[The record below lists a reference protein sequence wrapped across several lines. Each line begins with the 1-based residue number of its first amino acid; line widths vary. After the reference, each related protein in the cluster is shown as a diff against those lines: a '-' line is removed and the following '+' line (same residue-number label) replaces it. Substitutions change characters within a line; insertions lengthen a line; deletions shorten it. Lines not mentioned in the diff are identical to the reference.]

1 MDFKR
6 GLRDGI
12 PICLGYFSVS
22 IAFGVLAIQKGLTW
36 LEALMISFF
45 NLTSAGQYA
54 GLTIIAATGGLVE
67 IALSQ
72 LVINARYALMGIS
85 LSQKLEDKFTST
97 YRMVLGFTITDEI
110 FAVASSNKS
119 ISRAYFAGLAIL
131 PILGWSSGTLFGALL
146 GGTLPAIIQSALG
159 VALYGMFIASV
170 VPAAKADHKVLIVVG
185 ISILCSCLLYYVP
198 IFDLIS
204 DGFAVIICTVIA
216 AALGAVLFPREEAES
231 DAV

>member
-22 IAFGVLAIQKGLTW
+22 IAFGVLTIQKGLTW

-85 LSQKLEDKFTST
+85 LSQKLDKNCNTPS
-97 YRMVLGFTITDEI
+97 RLVLGFAITDEI
-110 FAVASSNKS
+110 FAVAAGNKS
-119 ISRAYFAGLAIL
+119 ISRSYFAGLAVL
-131 PILGWSSGTLFGALL
+131 PILGWSGGTLCGALL

-170 VPAAKADHKVLIVVG
+170 VPAAKADRKVLIVVG
-185 ISILCSCLLYYVP
+185 ISVLCSCLLYYVP
-198 IFDLIS
+198 IFDFIS

-216 AALGAVLFPREEAES
+216 AALGAVLFPREEAQS

>member
-36 LEALMISFF
+36 VEAVMISFF

-54 GLTIIAATGGLVE
+54 GLTIIAAAGGLAE

-85 LSQKLEDKFTST
+85 LSQKLDKNFNTPS
-97 YRMVLGFTITDEI
+97 RLVLGFAITDEI
-110 FAVASSNKS
+110 FAVASGNQS
-119 ISRAYFAGLAIL
+119 ISRSYFAGLAIL
-131 PILGWSSGTLFGALL
+131 PILGWSGGTLCGALL
-146 GGTLPAIIQSALG
+146 GGVLPAIIQSALG
-159 VALYGMFIASV
+159 VALYGMFIAVV
-170 VPAAKADHKVLIVVG
+170 VPAAKADRKVLIVAG
-185 ISILCSCLLYYVP
+185 ISILCSCLLYYIP
-198 IFDLIS
+198 IFDVIS
-204 DGFAVIICTVIA
+204 DGFAVIICTCVA
-216 AALGAVLFPREEAES
+216 AALGAVLFPREEAQS